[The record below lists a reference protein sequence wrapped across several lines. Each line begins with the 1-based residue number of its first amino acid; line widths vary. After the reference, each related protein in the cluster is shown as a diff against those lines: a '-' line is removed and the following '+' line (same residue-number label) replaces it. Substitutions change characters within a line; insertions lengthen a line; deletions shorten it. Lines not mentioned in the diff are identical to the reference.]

1 MFISFPNPPRRV
13 EKNRASNKLSNE
25 NKISTGWKKTVL
37 RTNHLMK
44 TNQLILAP
52 FRAGAKQNQYRVVK
66 NRPSNKSSYENES
79 TDFAPA
85 AAGRG
90 KQNQAKT
97 KSA

>member
-1 MFISFPNPPRRV
+1 
-13 EKNRASNKLSNE
+13 
-25 NKISTGWKKTVL
+25 
-37 RTNHLMK
+37 MK
-44 TNQLILAP
+44 TNQLILLP
-52 FRAGAKQNQYRVVK
+52 PWRVGANKISTEWKK
-66 NRPSNKSSYENES
+66 NRPSNKLSNENES